1 MSYLKRSSLGLCF
14 IASILS
20 SIGTAKAHPHV
31 FAESRLEIETSKNG
45 MIIELRHVWRFDEVF
60 SASVVLDFD
69 ENNDLELD
77 DAELVKIGEIVRQSL
92 AEYDY
97 YTNVSVDGRDFPMSA
112 PNILNADY
120 VNGQLLLFFAMTP
133 KQPLELK
140 GKISAGVYDPTLY
153 AAMEFINDE
162 DLLVTGASAD
172 KCERT
177 IVRPDADEV
186 ITQNQTTLTEAF
198 YSDAENNDLSKL
210 FATRIELTC

>member
-1 MSYLKRSSLGLCF
+1 MSYLKRSTLGLCLV
-14 IASILS
+14 ASILS
-20 SIGTAKAHPHV
+20 PIQTASAHPHV
-31 FAESRLEIETSKNG
+31 FAESRLEIETSKDG
-45 MIIELRHVWRFDEVF
+45 MITELRHVWRFDEIF

-77 DAELVKIGEIVRQSL
+77 DGELVKIGEIVRQSL

-97 YTNVSVDGRDFPMSA
+97 YTNVSVDGKDFAMSA
-112 PNILNADY
+112 PDVLNADY
-120 VNGQLLLFFAMTP
+120 ADGQLLLFFAMQP
-133 KQPLELK
+133 EKPLELK

-162 DLLVTGASAD
+162 DLIVTGPSAD
-172 KCERT
+172 KCQRS

-186 ITQNQTTLTEAF
+186 IAQNQTSLTDAF
-198 YSDAENNDLSKL
+198 YSDEDNNDLSKL

>member
-14 IASILS
+14 IASIFS
-20 SIGTAKAHPHV
+20 PIQTANAHPHV
-31 FAESRLEIETSKNG
+31 FAESRLELETSKDG
-45 MIIELRHVWRFDEVF
+45 MIVELRHVWRFDEIF
-60 SASVVLDFD
+60 SSSVVLDFD

-77 DAELVKIGEIVRQSL
+77 DDELMKIGEIVRQSL
-92 AEYDY
+92 AEFDY
-97 YTNVSVDGRDFPMSA
+97 YTNVAVDGNDVAMSA
-112 PNILNADY
+112 PEVLNADY
-120 VNGQLLLFFAMTP
+120 VDGQLLLFFTMAP
-133 KQPLELK
+133 EQPLELK
-140 GKISAGVYDPTLY
+140 GKISAGVYDPTMY

-172 KCERT
+172 KCERA

-186 ITQNQTTLTEAF
+186 IAQNQTTLTDAF